1 MTETNTAITEA
12 IVKCDEIKA
21 RLETL
26 QGMLKPKPVL
36 RIESI
41 THPGTYRDLQSAS
54 ELIDCAPGTVLV
66 VREGRHLLRTC
77 DPEKPWVDE
86 IGYYTSPARL
96 WHFLVR
102 EANSGATLKY
112 LAAH

>member
-26 QGMLKPKPVL
+26 RDMLKPKPVL

-41 THPGTYRDLQSAS
+41 TYPGTYWELQSPGD
-54 ELIDCAPGTVLV
+54 LIDCTPGTVLV
-66 VREGRHLLRTC
+66 VGEGARLIRTC
-77 DPEKPWVDE
+77 DPENPWVDKV
-86 IGYYTSPARL
+86 GYYGSPVRL
-96 WHFLVR
+96 WNFLVR
-102 EANSGATLKY
+102 EANKGTPLKY
-112 LAAH
+112 LAAN

>member
-12 IVKCDEIKA
+12 IAKCGEIKA

-26 QGMLKPKPVL
+26 QDMLKPKPVL

-41 THPGTYRDLQSAS
+41 TSPGMYRELQSS
-54 ELIDCAPGTVLV
+54 GDLIDCAPGTVLV
-66 VREGRHLLRTC
+66 VGGGVRLLRTC

-86 IGYYTSPARL
+86 VGYYSSPVRL
-96 WHFLVR
+96 WNFLVR
-102 EANSGATLKY
+102 EANKGTPLKY
-112 LAAH
+112 LATR

>member
-36 RIESI
+36 RLESI
-41 THPGTYRDLQSAS
+41 TSPGTYRELQLAG
-54 ELIDCAPGTVLV
+54 ELIDCAPGTVIV
-66 VREGRHLLRTC
+66 TPDTRIFRIC
-77 DPEKPWVDE
+77 DPANPWTSR
-86 IGYYTSPARL
+86 IGARFSNAAL
-96 WHFLVR
+96 WDMLTLA
-102 EANSGATLKY
+102 ANKGATLKY

>member
-26 QGMLKPKPVL
+26 RDMLKPKPVL
-36 RIESI
+36 RLESI
-41 THPGTYRDLQSAS
+41 TRPGTYRELRSADD
-54 ELIDCAPGTVLV
+54 LIDCAPSTVLV
-66 VREGRHLLRTC
+66 VGEEVRLLRTC
-77 DPEKPWVDE
+77 APEKPWVDE
-86 IGYYTSPARL
+86 VGYYTSPARL
-96 WHFLVR
+96 WRFLVR
-102 EANSGATLKY
+102 EANNGVTLKY